1 MTVRLVFKINNQFIS
16 FDELPENLTENNF
29 KSILENNNTSY
40 GFQVEISE
48 YYINI
53 RANTMILPIAVE
65 NGAQDH
71 EFFANM
77 YFYPK
82 NSTQGFNLIRFAK
95 SRYNAIK
102 YSGDI
107 EEIIYTNTTG
117 TSCQKKYIILNQYND
132 DYFTGSDILSDFIS
146 KTQLLISY
154 FVFQNTCSY
163 NPSGSND
170 CINNAIGIRF
180 RVNTNIFTTNTL
192 GQYFMNTNTIS
203 IYQMET
209 EKLCGN
215 NFYPKCIAD
224 NVPNTVS
231 DCSFLDELTVT
242 EKNSQHIFSIND
254 AIHFHFPSHPPIS
267 NSTKF
272 IKITPSDYTFMK
284 VRIYNAFNVHSKIIY
299 KNNYSTM
306 KSVPISIQEFCC
318 VTNGNSL
325 ANILYNKINDNF
337 CNNTSTISLYSSQG
351 VQSNSVGTLFFSANE
366 HIRIYGIISIGVSQN
381 NVRFTT
387 INNQCD
393 LPHCSCFSANSNRR
407 CSCNNNTCNII
418 NTESFANK
426 KSKVNYSLLLLSALI
441 ISFFHKK

>member
-1 MTVRLVFKINNQFIS
+1 MTVELTFKINNKYITF
-16 FDELPENLTENNF
+16 ELPEDFTEDNF
-29 KSILENNNTSY
+29 KNILENNNKPY
-40 GFQVEISE
+40 DFQVEISD

-71 EFFANM
+71 EFFTNM

-95 SRYNAIK
+95 SKFNAIK

-107 EEIIYTNTTG
+107 EEIIYTTG
-117 TSCQKKYIILNQYND
+117 TSCQKNYIILNKHDNV
-132 DYFTGSDILSDFIS
+132 YFTGSDILSDFIS
-146 KTQLLISY
+146 KTQLFISY

-192 GQYFMNTNTIS
+192 GQYFMNTNTLIN
-203 IYQMET
+203 QMLS

-224 NVPNTVS
+224 NVPDTFN
-231 DCSFLDELTVT
+231 DCNFLDELTVT
-242 EKNSQHIFSIND
+242 EKNSQYIFSIND
-254 AIHFHFPSHPPIS
+254 AIRFHFSNHPTIS

-272 IKITPSDYTFMK
+272 IKISPGNYTFMK
-284 VRIYNAFNVHSKIIY
+284 VKIYNAFNVHSKIIY
-299 KNNYSTM
+299 KNDYSEM
-306 KSVPISIQEFCC
+306 RSVPISIQEFCC
-318 VTNGNSL
+318 VTNGESL
-325 ANILYNKINDNF
+325 GNILYNKINDNF
-337 CNNTSTISLYSSQG
+337 CNNASTISIYSPQG
-351 VQSNSVGTLFFSANE
+351 IQTNSVGTLYFSANE
-366 HIRIYGIISIGVSQN
+366 HIRIYGIIRIGVYQN

-393 LPHCSCFSANSNRR
+393 SSHCSCFSTDSNQL
-407 CSCNNNTCNII
+407 CSCINDTCNII
-418 NTESFANK
+418 NESFANK
-426 KSKVNYSLLLLSALI
+426 KSKVNYSAMLIIALI
-441 ISFFHKK
+441 ISFLVKK

>member
-1 MTVRLVFKINNQFIS
+1 MTARLVFKINNQYILF
-16 FDELPENLTENNF
+16 ELPENLTENDF
-29 KSILENNNTSY
+29 KNILENNNTSY

-53 RANTMILPIAVE
+53 TANSMILPIAVE

-82 NSTQGFNLIRFAK
+82 NSTQKFSLIRFAK

-117 TSCQKKYIILNQYND
+117 TSCQKKYIILNNYNNN
-132 DYFTGSDILSDFIS
+132 YFTGSDILSDFIS

-180 RVNTNIFTTNTL
+180 RVNNYIITTTTL
-192 GQYFMNTNTIS
+192 GQYFLNTNTLIN
-203 IYQMET
+203 QMLT

-224 NVPNTVS
+224 NVPITFN

-242 EKNSQHIFSIND
+242 EKNSQYIFSIND
-254 AIHFHFPSHPPIS
+254 AIRFHFPNHPAIS

-272 IKITPSDYTFMK
+272 IKISPGDYTFMK

-299 KNNYSTM
+299 KNNSSEM

-318 VTNGNSL
+318 VTNGSSL
-325 ANILYNKINDNF
+325 GNILFNKINDNF
-337 CNNTSTISLYSSQG
+337 CNNNTSTISLYSSQG
-351 VQSNSVGTLFFSANE
+351 VRSNSVGTLYFSANE
-366 HIRIYGIISIGVSQN
+366 HIRTYGIISIGVSHN

-393 LPHCSCFSANSNRR
+393 SSHCSCFSTDSNQL
-407 CSCNNNTCNII
+407 CSCVNDACNIV

-426 KSKVNYSLLLLSALI
+426 KSKVNYSAMLIIVLI
-441 ISFFHKK
+441 ISFLAKK

>member
-1 MTVRLVFKINNQFIS
+1 MTAKLTFKINNQYILF
-16 FDELPENLTENNF
+16 ELPENLTENNF
-29 KSILENNNTSY
+29 KSILENNNKSY
-40 GFQVEISE
+40 GFHVEISE

-53 RANTMILPIAVE
+53 TANSMILPIAVE

-95 SRYNAIK
+95 SKFNAIK

-107 EEIIYTNTTG
+107 EEIIYTIG
-117 TSCQKKYIILNQYND
+117 DSCQKRYIILNKYND

-154 FVFQNTCSY
+154 YVFQNTCSY
-163 NPSGSND
+163 NSGGSND

-180 RVNTNIFTTNTL
+180 RVNNYIITTTTL
-192 GQYFMNTNTIS
+192 GQYFLNTTTLIN
-203 IYQMET
+203 QMLT
-209 EKLCGN
+209 EKLCEN

-224 NVPNTVS
+224 NVPDTFY

-242 EKNSQHIFSIND
+242 EKNSQSVALIND
-254 AIHFHFPSHPPIS
+254 AIRFHFPNHPTIS

-272 IKITPSDYTFMK
+272 IKIPPGDYTFMK

-299 KNNYSTM
+299 KVNSSEM

-318 VTNGNSL
+318 VTNGKSL
-325 ANILYNKINDNF
+325 GNILYNKIIDNF

-351 VQSNSVGTLFFSANE
+351 VQSNSVGTLNFSANE
-366 HIRIYGIISIGVSQN
+366 HIKIYGIISIGVSQN

-393 LPHCSCFSANSNRR
+393 SSHCACFSTDSNQLCSCIND
-407 CSCNNNTCNII
+407 TCNII
-418 NTESFANK
+418 NESFANK
-426 KSKVNYSLLLLSALI
+426 KSKVNYSLLLLTALI
-441 ISFFHKK
+441 ISFLVKK

>member
-1 MTVRLVFKINNQFIS
+1 MTARLVFKINNQYIS
-16 FDELPENLTENNF
+16 FELPENLTENNF
-29 KSILENNNTSY
+29 KSTLENNNTSY
-40 GFQVEISE
+40 EFRVEISE

-53 RANTMILPIAVE
+53 TANQMILPIAVE

-82 NSTQGFNLIRFAK
+82 NSTQKFNLIRFAK

-107 EEIIYTNTTG
+107 EEIIYTTG
-117 TSCQKKYIILNQYND
+117 TPCQKQYIILNKYNNV
-132 DYFTGSDILSDFIS
+132 YFTGSHILSDFIS

-154 FVFQNTCSY
+154 FVFQDTCSY

-180 RVNTNIFTTNTL
+180 RVNNNIITTTTL
-192 GQYFMNTNTIS
+192 GQYFLNTNTLIN
-203 IYQMET
+203 QMLS

-242 EKNSQHIFSIND
+242 EKNSQYVFSIND
-254 AIHFHFPSHPPIS
+254 ALHFHFPNHPPIS

-318 VTNGNSL
+318 VTNGASL
-325 ANILYNKINDNF
+325 GNILYNKINDNF

-351 VQSNSVGTLFFSANE
+351 VQSNSVGTLFFSAND

-393 LPHCSCFSANSNRR
+393 SSHCSCFSTDSNQL
-407 CSCNNNTCNII
+407 CSCVNDACNIF

-426 KSKVNYSLLLLSALI
+426 KSKVNYSLLLLTALI
-441 ISFFHKK
+441 ISFLVKK

>member
-1 MTVRLVFKINNQFIS
+1 MTARLVFKINNQYILF
-16 FDELPENLTENNF
+16 ELPENLTENNF
-29 KSILENNNTSY
+29 KNILENNNTSY
-40 GFQVEISE
+40 GFQVEISD

-53 RANTMILPIAVE
+53 RANSKILPIAVE
-65 NGAQDH
+65 NGAQDL

-107 EEIIYTNTTG
+107 EEIIYTDTTG
-117 TSCQKKYIILNQYND
+117 TSCQKKYIILNNYNNN
-132 DYFTGSDILSDFIS
+132 YFTGSDILSDFIS

-180 RVNTNIFTTNTL
+180 RVNNYIITTTTL
-192 GQYFMNTNTIS
+192 GQYFLNTNTIS
-203 IYQMET
+203 SYQMLT

-215 NFYPKCIAD
+215 NLYPKCIAD
-224 NVPNTVS
+224 NVSNTFY
-231 DCSFLDELTVT
+231 DCRYFDELTNAQQ
-242 EKNSQHIFSIND
+242 NSQQVSSIND
-254 AIHFHFPSHPPIS
+254 ALRFHFSNHPTIS

-272 IKITPSDYTFMK
+272 IKISSGDYTFMK

-299 KNNYSTM
+299 KVNNSEM

-318 VTNGNSL
+318 VTNGASL
-325 ANILYNKINDNF
+325 GNILYNKINDNF
-337 CNNTSTISLYSSQG
+337 CNNASTISLFSSQG
-351 VQSNSVGTLFFSANE
+351 VQSNSVGTLYFSANE
-366 HIRIYGIISIGVSQN
+366 HVRTYGIIRIGVSQN

-393 LPHCSCFSANSNRR
+393 SSHCSCFSTDSNRL
-407 CSCNNNTCNII
+407 CSCVNDSCNIV

-426 KSKVNYSLLLLSALI
+426 KSKVNYSAMLIIVLI
-441 ISFFHKK
+441 ISFLVKK